1 MQPIYYAFVDPDHFR
16 EITAN
21 LIENAI
27 KYTKQGEVVVD
38 VTGDSSK
45 VVVSVMDS
53 GLGIPAE
60 DVPHLFQ
67 KFYRVD
73 NSATREIGGTG
84 LGLYLSRRL
93 AESMSGDLRVESE
106 YGKGSTF
113 FLEIPRISKEEA
125 AHKEA
130 SLQPTSVQYH
140 QPQQQAPV
148 IPDTTPVEPPANPPA
163 QPPTEQPQQP
173 TEPAQSTEPLVQP
186 SQSATPQQTPTPTSP
201 EHATLADIEH
211 HLETTRRAINIP
223 RRTNN
228 S

>member
-1 MQPIYYAFVDPDHFR
+1 M
-16 EITAN
+16 
-21 LIENAI
+21 
-27 KYTKQGEVVVD
+27 
-38 VTGDSSK
+38 
-45 VVVSVMDS
+45 
-53 GLGIPAE
+53 
-60 DVPHLFQ
+60 PHLFQ

-130 SLQPTSVQYH
+130 SLQPAPVQYH
-140 QPQQQAPV
+140 QPQ
-148 IPDTTPVEPPANPPA
+148 TPVASVVTPAEPPV
-163 QPPTEQPQQP
+163 TPQSQQL
-173 TEPAQSTEPLVQP
+173 TEPALVTEPSIQP
-186 SQSATPQQTPTPTSP
+186 NQPPQPQPTPTSP

-211 HLETTRRAINIP
+211 HLETSRRAISIP

>member
-1 MQPIYYAFVDPDHFR
+1 M
-16 EITAN
+16 
-21 LIENAI
+21 
-27 KYTKQGEVVVD
+27 VVD

-130 SLQPTSVQYH
+130 SLQPTPVQYH
-140 QPQQQAPV
+140 QPQ
-148 IPDTTPVEPPANPPA
+148 TPVASVLTPAEPLVAP
-163 QPPTEQPQQP
+163 QPQQP
-173 TEPAQSTEPLVQP
+173 IEQPPQLTEPAQVTEPPVQP
-186 SQSATPQQTPTPTSP
+186 NQPPQPQPTPTSP

-211 HLETTRRAINIP
+211 HLETTRRAISIP

>member
-1 MQPIYYAFVDPDHFR
+1 M
-16 EITAN
+16 
-21 LIENAI
+21 
-27 KYTKQGEVVVD
+27 VD

-130 SLQPTSVQYH
+130 SLQPAPVQYH
-140 QPQQQAPV
+140 QPQNPV
-148 IPDTTPVEPPANPPA
+148 ASVVTPAEPPVAP
-163 QPPTEQPQQP
+163 QPQQP
-173 TEPAQSTEPLVQP
+173 IEQPPQLTEPAPVTEPPVQP
-186 SQSATPQQTPTPTSP
+186 NQPPQPQPTSTSP
-201 EHATLADIEH
+201 EHTTLADIEH
-211 HLETTRRAINIP
+211 HLETSRRAISIP